1 MKGDLNMRSIKINSS
16 VIFNDNIN
24 KNQSGLSKSFLFTN
38 ILANIGF
45 TSFLITIPIKIQADL
60 FYYSHG
66 VYPSFTIARHIFYLA
81 ALIFFAM
88 AYINIK
94 KDKTGFVI
102 IKNMSILALVV
113 LFQSFF
119 LSILQGKLPL
129 ITIKN
134 LYFMFSPIL
143 LAYFVVNILDE
154 KRIERLLKVTFI
166 FVVIQYIHLKLPII
180 LTPSSF
186 LEIDFMRSYSPFE
199 SSAFSGYFYG
209 FMVYFT
215 LVSKSRTFSVLS
227 VLFNILIFKRLN
239 VIFSV
244 IFLVYSIFKIGPK
257 KVNPLIRKGLM
268 IFFVIFPIV
277 EYYVVINPY
286 HLNLIAQKIGFDNVH
301 GLVMGRDVFI
311 KTVLNSGYKSWG
323 FGSMGERLNLLL
335 GKKGIEFD
343 SVQIFIELGV
353 IGCTV
358 FPYFLWKST
367 TLNIAGITL
376 MLVLFINISTSHQ
389 LTESYT
395 ILFNFLTIFLL
406 NKKMHIEREVM
417 LIN

>member
-1 MKGDLNMRSIKINSS
+1 MRSTKINSTI
-16 VIFNDNIN
+16 IFNDHIRNSH
-24 KNQSGLSKSFLFTN
+24 SGLSNSFLLTN

-45 TSFLITIPIKIQADL
+45 TLFLITIPIKVQADL
-60 FYYSHG
+60 FYYSNG
-66 VYPSFTIARHIFYLA
+66 IYPSFAIYRHIFYLV

-88 AYINIK
+88 AYINVK
-94 KDKTGFVI
+94 KDKSGFVI
-102 IKNMSILALVV
+102 IKNMSILSLIV

-134 LYFMFSPIL
+134 LYFMFSPVL

-154 KRIERLLKVTFI
+154 KRIARMLKITFI
-166 FVVIQYIHLKLPII
+166 FVIIQYIHLKLPII

-215 LVSKSRTFSVLS
+215 LVSKSRTFSILS

-239 VIFSV
+239 VIFSI
-244 IFLVYSIFKIGPK
+244 IFLMYSIFEIGSK
-257 KVNPLIRKGLM
+257 KVNPLIRKGLI
-268 IFFVIFPIV
+268 IFFIIFPVV
-277 EYYVVINPY
+277 EYFVVINPY
-286 HLNLIAQKIGFDNVH
+286 HLNLIAQKIGFENVH

-311 KTVLNSGYKSWG
+311 NTVLNSGYESWG

-343 SVQIFIELGV
+343 SVQIFIELGL

-406 NKKMHIEREVM
+406 NKKMHMEREERMV
-417 LIN
+417 N